1 MYKLS
6 RVMLIGAAAL
16 LVYSTVVLC
25 LIGGWP
31 GWIVLGLLL
40 GVAFKRKGRI
50 LSAMGTACWASE
62 EELRCAGMLGARHG
76 LILGRLGTAGR
87 NIFSRLRALLNG
99 KLPDKEACEQFI
111 ARKEGELVRLPQA
124 IHTSVFARQG
134 SGKGCLASSPSF

>member
-50 LSAMGTACWASE
+50 LAQWAQ
-62 EELRCAGMLGARHG
+62 HV
-76 LILGRLGTAGR
+76 GRVRR
-87 NIFSRLRALLNG
+87 NCDVPECL
-99 KLPDKEACEQFI
+99 EQD
-111 ARKEGELVRLPQA
+111 
-124 IHTSVFARQG
+124 TD
-134 SGKGCLASSPSF
+134 